1 MTRSL
6 SLSASAIA
14 LASAASAQD
23 VDLLV
28 FDYAGFEDPA
38 YHSKFVE
45 EYGGSPEFAFFGD
58 EEEAFQKLVSG
69 FRADVS
75 HLCAGSVTKWIEL
88 GHPRAVGRAADR
100 RGG

>member
-75 HLCAGSVTKWIEL
+75 HLCAGSVTKWINSGILE
-88 GHPRAVGRAADR
+88 PWDVQPDR